1 MWKHVQLLDLVA
13 LTGHGG
19 LGLLGDW
26 GPSNLFPNS
35 QKVKS
40 ARTCFHIVTTIFNY
54 TLDTRE
60 VVVIVEE
67 EVMRVEGT
75 MPSPS
80 HFATLKLDGLRER

>member
-40 ARTCFHIVTTIFNY
+40 ARTCFDIYVNTIFNY
-54 TLDTRE
+54 TLDTSE
-60 VVVIVEE
+60 VVFMVEE

-75 MPSPS
+75 MPSP
-80 HFATLKLDGLRER
+80 

>member
-1 MWKHVQLLDLVA
+1 MIRLSIQEQEIFHARNKIRAVIWLYRLYRLFSLESLERRLD
-13 LTGHGG
+13 
-19 LGLLGDW
+19 
-26 GPSNLFPNS
+26 
-35 QKVKS
+35 
-40 ARTCFHIVTTIFNY
+40 FHIVTTIFNY

>member
-40 ARTCFHIVTTIFNY
+40 WRTCFHIVTTIFNY

-60 VVVIVEE
+60 VVFMVEE
-67 EVMRVEGT
+67 EVYEGRRNYAK
-75 MPSPS
+75 PL
-80 HFATLKLDGLRER
+80 TLCNFEAR

>member
-1 MWKHVQLLDLVA
+1 MSFSLALL
-13 LTGHGG
+13 
-19 LGLLGDW
+19 LLLAWEGW
-26 GPSNLFPNS
+26 VSGAIGGPSKFLPNS

-80 HFATLKLDGLRER
+80 HFAALKLDGLRER

>member
-1 MWKHVQLLDLVA
+1 M
-13 LTGHGG
+13 
-19 LGLLGDW
+19 GDW

-60 VVVIVEE
+60 VVFMVEE
-67 EVMRVEGT
+67 EVYEGRRNNAKPLT
-75 MPSPS
+75 LCNLE
-80 HFATLKLDGLRER
+80 ATGLRER